1 MRIATYTRISTDE
14 VNQPYSLGAQS
25 ERLASYVASQEDWE
39 LVGTFT
45 DQMSGAKLERPGLT
59 NALRAAKA
67 GRFDLLL
74 VYRVDRLSR
83 SVRGLAEVLETL
95 DAAGVGFRSATEP
108 FDTTSAAGRM
118 MVQMLGVFAEF
129 ERATIIDRVIAGME
143 RKSSKGGWCG
153 GTQPFGYRA
162 VKGEGRL
169 VVDEVEAPLVP
180 VIFDLYATKR
190 LGSHAIAN
198 QLSAAGLST
207 RAGRPWQFKSVLTVL
222 RNRTYL
228 GQVHFRGTWS
238 DAEHPPLVEKSLFDA
253 VQAIL
258 AERGEDVSKRASNS
272 SDYLLTGLVV
282 CGGCGSRFTGTRAT
296 GRSSTYRYY
305 TCGGRQRYGTKSCS
319 ADRLPAEALDD
330 AVIHSLLA
338 AYDDT
343 DLFANAVAEAQGR
356 ALLGH
361 SRHEGELA
369 ALDAELAKVDAG
381 IDRYLRAFETGAMP
395 ETICGTRVKELGSRA
410 TALRARRQELAD
422 QMDEADLTAP
432 TPEELS
438 VLRERVT
445 EAVAEGSA
453 ASVKGLLQALI
464 HEIRVDNREAIH
476 PIFRVPL
483 GGDHPEDDAVRA
495 PSRPVEVSGLE
506 PPTSTL
512 RTCLWRTSA
521 DSGELSRQVSEL
533 STRRRTAVNG
543 GVRGMAAG

>member
-1 MRIATYTRISTDE
+1 M
-14 VNQPYSLGAQS
+14 
-25 ERLASYVASQEDWE
+25 ASQEDWE
-39 LVGTFT
+39 MVGTFT
-45 DQMSGAKLERPGLT
+45 DQMSGAQPERPGLT

-169 VVDEVEAPLVP
+169 AVDEVEAPLVP
-180 VIFDLYATKR
+180 VIFDLYANKR

-207 RAGRPWQFKSVLTVL
+207 RAGRPWQFKSILTVL

-238 DAEHPPLVEKSLFDA
+238 DADHPPLVEKSLFDA

-296 GRSSTYRYY
+296 GRSATYHYY

-319 ADRLPAEALDD
+319 ADRLPAEAVDD

-356 ALLGH
+356 ALLGQ

-369 ALDAELAKVDAG
+369 ALDAELAKVESG

-395 ETICGTRVKELGSRA
+395 ETICGTRVKALGSRA

-422 QMDEADLTAP
+422 EMDEADLTAP
-432 TPEELS
+432 TPKELS

-464 HEIRVDNREAIH
+464 HEIRVDSREAIH

-483 GGDHPEDDAVRA
+483 GGDHPEEYAVRS
-495 PSRPVEVSGLE
+495 PFRSP
-506 PPTSTL
+506 
-512 RTCLWRTSA
+512 
-521 DSGELSRQVSEL
+521 
-533 STRRRTAVNG
+533 TRRCRSG
-543 GVRGMAAG
+543 S